1 MPAWV
6 HNRAE
11 RILQKNPEMEKGEAF
26 AIATQQ
32 AHALGKTPQGYG
44 TSEGRRTAQRKYRS
58 PSDYQKTAEAYMW
71 SAFFDEL
78 EKTAGPFTPLARAA
92 TGLGSTFKNGLTGV
106 MSGTQKLMNKGIQSA
121 RGAFPRAMPGHGVAT
136 TPVNPIP
143 GATVPSTVSP
153 KPGM

>member
-1 MPAWV
+1 MD
-6 HNRAE
+6 E
-11 RILQKNPEMEKGEAF
+11 GEAF

-44 TSEGRRTAQRKYRS
+44 TSEGRRTAKRKYRS
-58 PSDYQKTAEAYMW
+58 PSEYQKTAEAQMW
-71 SAFFDEL
+71 LAFFDEL

-92 TGLGSTFKNGLTGV
+92 SGFGSSFKNGLTGV
-106 MSGTQKLMNKGIQSA
+106 MSGTQKLMNKGVQSV
-121 RGAFPRAMPGHGVAT
+121 RGAFPRAMPGHGVAA

-143 GATVPSTVSP
+143 GATVPSTVPS